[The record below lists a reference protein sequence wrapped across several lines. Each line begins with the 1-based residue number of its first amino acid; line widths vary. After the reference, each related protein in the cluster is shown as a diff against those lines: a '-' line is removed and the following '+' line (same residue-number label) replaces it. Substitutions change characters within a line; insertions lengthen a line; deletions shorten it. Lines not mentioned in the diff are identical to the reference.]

1 LDFRGLHNLSYT
13 LLQENLQLPS
23 KKINY
28 FISFIESI
36 IQTKT
41 INLEEIS
48 QVINPEIKQESN
60 YRILQRFFKE
70 FNFIFTY
77 FSKLLMSFIPEK
89 KRILIIDRTQWKD
102 INIFFLCVEY
112 QGIGIPIL
120 WECLDKKGSTNTLER
135 ESLIQDYINIF
146 GKENIEYLT
155 ADREFIGKTW
165 FNWLNEQGIKFLIRI
180 KSNFLVEKELNNKK
194 KVKGIFR
201 YYSPKIKI
209 LSLFGTELRIMGKRV
224 NSKEL
229 LIVATNSDELML
241 EDYSTRWLI
250 ENMFSCFK
258 KKGFNLESTKMTD
271 NYKIEKLIAII
282 SIAYCWCI
290 SVGKHFKTRD
300 SRFRKDL
307 GYQSK
312 STFKIGLKRIAKSI
326 LQKHIYVEEYLKY
339 TGIFCTNTNAF
350 K

>member
-1 LDFRGLHNLSYT
+1 MQT
-13 LLQENLQLPS
+13 LFNTLQENLQLPPN
-23 KKINY
+23 KIKY

-36 IQTKT
+36 IQSKT
-41 INLEEIS
+41 VNLEQIS
-48 QVINPEIKQESN
+48 QVINPDIKSESN
-60 YRILQRFFKE
+60 YRIIQRFFKE
-70 FNFIFTY
+70 FNFVFTY
-77 FSKLLMSFIPEK
+77 FSKLLMSFIPKE

-146 GKENIEYLT
+146 GKDSIEYLT
-155 ADREFIGKTW
+155 ADREFIGKNW
-165 FNWLNEQGIKFLIRI
+165 FNWLNEQKIKFLIRI
-180 KSNFLVEKELNNKK
+180 KSNFLVDNNFKNKK

-209 LSLFGTELRIMGKRV
+209 LNLFGTELRIMGKRV

-229 LIVATNSDELML
+229 LIVATNSDELQL
-241 EDYSTRWLI
+241 EDYSKRWLI

-271 NYKIEKLIAII
+271 NYKIEKLVAII

-290 SVGKHFKTRD
+290 SVGKHFKTKD

-307 GYQSK
+307 GYYSK
-312 STFKIGLKRIAKSI
+312 SIFKIGLERIAKSI
-326 LQKHIYVEEYLKY
+326 LHQHFSGKNNLDYEAIFYSDTNSFRYSVVE
-339 TGIFCTNTNAF
+339 
-350 K
+350 